1 VTLPETIDAIEKLRA
16 MGARRVR
23 VGDVEAEWS
32 SAPAS
37 EAVRPEQV
45 RESPER
51 AQARRREEDEN
62 VLFAA
67 SG

>member
-37 EAVRPEQV
+37 EAVRP
-45 RESPER
+45 